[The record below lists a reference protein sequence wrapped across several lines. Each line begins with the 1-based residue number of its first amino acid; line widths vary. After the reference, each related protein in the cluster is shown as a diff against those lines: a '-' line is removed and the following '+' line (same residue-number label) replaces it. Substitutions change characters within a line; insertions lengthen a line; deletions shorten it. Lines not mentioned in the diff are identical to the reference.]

1 MIQYYI
7 LQNALKPFMPL
18 LKAHISIGFISFKLH
33 VFNMHVS
40 YLNISIIDYDFYLD
54 HQNNVWT

>member
-7 LQNALKPFMPL
+7 LQNALKPFMFL

-40 YLNISIIDYDFYLD
+40 YVNTFIINYDFYLD
-54 HQNNVWT
+54 HQNNA